1 MKQIL
6 AITAI
11 VLCLTA
17 TALTQTPPQARKWG
31 FTWGRYDTLR
41 KGYSEIPLRVLSV
54 PGGKLGPKEK
64 FRIFVSKLH
73 NQTDRRVIGARFSWL
88 LFDSRDMNKAVQTA
102 QTDLV
107 NLNIAGNQDAEVEID
122 VVNLEDIRF
131 LEDNNPEGL
140 FHLEVVASEVRYDD
154 GSVWVVEN
162 IPGASRRPQKPN

>member
-41 KGYSEIPLRVLSV
+41 KGYSEIPLRVLSL

-73 NQTDRRVIGARFSWL
+73 NQTDKRVIGARFSWL
-88 LFDSRDMNKAVQTA
+88 LFDTRDMNKSVQTA

-107 NLNIAGNQDAEVEID
+107 NLNIAGNQDADVEID
-122 VVNLEDIRF
+122 IVNLEDIRF
-131 LEDNNPEGL
+131 LEDNNPQGL
-140 FHLEVVASEVRYDD
+140 FHLEVVASEVRYED
-154 GSVWVVEN
+154 GSIWVAEN